1 MFKSKNDAQSKE
13 LTVQSRAIAAL
24 GLENLKKELTELAG
38 KSKSLTGITNED
50 GYKQVHAARM
60 VLKNERIDISKKA
73 KAARDDANEFSKEVI
88 AEEKRL
94 IGIISPEEDRLQALQ
109 TEHDERAERERQAKI
124 ETEAKRV
131 EDIQERIAAI
141 RGAVEAVIHLNYPSA
156 KITELIDDIETIDID
171 DSFAEFQDQAEDTKV
186 ATLAKLREAHSAT
199 VERDAETAKI
209 AAERAELEELRAAAE
224 KRAAQEQ
231 FDLAA
236 AEAKAKKKREAEAKK
251 QREELEEQH
260 KKQAAAQKKIDDENA
275 RLAEERADLERE
287 QRKEADRKAAE
298 EKAEQDRKDAAQ
310 AAAKN
315 AKYPGEQA
323 IVDALTEHFG
333 VPSEVVMAWLTE
345 LRKVA

>member
-124 ETEAKRV
+124 EAEAKRV
-131 EDIQERIAAI
+131 EGIQERIGKLRSWAND
-141 RGAVEAVIHLNYPSA
+141 AVRENLPSDHLEQWIA
-156 KITELIDDIETIDID
+156 DIDAEPID
-171 DSFAEFQDQAEDTKV
+171 DSFDEFRDQAQDAKD
-186 ATLAKLREAHSAT
+186 ATLARLREIHSAT
-199 VERDAETAKI
+199 IERETEQTRLN
-209 AAERAELEELRAAAE
+209 AERAELEELRAANE
-224 KRAAQEQ
+224 KRETAARQRREK
-231 FDLAA
+231 
-236 AEAKAKKKREAEAKK
+236 AEAKAREKRADEEKDRLEKLNARQQELAAEKKAIDEAKEKLAKDRAELEQKKRE
-251 QREELEEQH
+251 
-260 KKQAAAQKKIDDENA
+260 
-275 RLAEERADLERE
+275 
-287 QRKEADRKAAE
+287 EADRKAAE
-298 EKAEQDRKDAAQ
+298 ERAKQDRKEAALADAAK
-310 AAAKN
+310 AI
-315 AKYPGEQA
+315 YPGEAA
-323 IVDALTEHFG
+323 IVDALIEHFD
-333 VPSEVVMAWLTE
+333 VNAEVVMAWLTHM
-345 LRKVA
+345 RKAA